1 MQAVLSGHRHHQ
13 QQLPLQHRLISS
25 RNSSTAPYGDDGFS
39 DIKPLIANLWK
50 LCSPDKGVLI
60 SAAVLL
66 VLAAACE
73 LAIPCALV
81 AGYSISACLRGFCF
95 SLLNIRMTRRLRTQL
110 FAAIIRRPVSFFD
123 QTEVGQLTSR
133 LQADCQAMS
142 KSIATNLNIILRNG
156 LQCLGGIGYL
166 HVLSPHLCGI
176 TLGISCILWGVTLF
190 YGDFARKLQKV
201 SQDVLACS
209 NTVAEEVMGLN
220 RIVRTFGTENVEE
233 KRYESWLDRLYHV
246 GLRQSTGYGL
256 FVASGHITIYATR
269 VAALIAGCS
278 MVVQGVLTAEQL
290 TQFIF
295 YVEFVTYA
303 SLNVCDEYTEL
314 MEAFGASER
323 VVKLLDEQPAVQIA
337 AGATPASF
345 SGHVELKD
353 VSFSYPTRPD
363 AVALNNVS
371 ISLTP
376 GQLTALVG
384 LSGSGKTTVVALLQ
398 RLYDPGQG
406 AVLVDGVD
414 LRTLDA
420 GWYRSHVGVV
430 SQEPRLFASTVAA
443 NISYGCQG
451 LNDVSRAD
459 VEHAAKLSNAYDF
472 IMKLPQGFDTPVTD
486 KLLSGGQKQRIA
498 LARALV
504 RPQMKLLVL
513 DEATSALDAE
523 SESQVQGAL
532 DAAMRDETLSRA
544 VVVIAHRLS
553 TVRKADV
560 IIVMDKGQVIEKGSH
575 DQLLQQRGAYFRL
588 VQRQLHGSL
597 EPVGEDDV
605 PVKNGSTPVALMTL
619 TEDGMQQD
627 DSPAVTSS
635 SASSVSMEE
644 MQLAG
649 GQQVDRLRD

>member
-1 MQAVLSGHRHHQ
+1 MAQ
-13 QQLPLQHRLISS
+13 
-25 RNSSTAPYGDDGFS
+25 
-39 DIKPLIANLWK
+39 
-50 LCSPDKGVLI
+50 
-60 SAAVLL
+60 

-73 LAIPCALV
+73 LAIPAYATKAIFSAALMAGDEGYKSSLKMLVALV

-166 HVLSPHLCGI
+166 H
-176 TLGISCILWGVTLF
+176 
-190 YGDFARKLQKV
+190 KV

-278 MVVQGVLTAEQL
+278 MVVQGALTAEQL

-314 MEAFGASER
+314 MEALGASER
-323 VVKLLDEQPAVQIA
+323 VVKLLDEKPAVQIS
-337 AGATPASF
+337 AGAVPATF
-345 SGHVELKD
+345 SGRVELKG

-451 LNDVSRAD
+451 LNAVSRAE

-472 IMKLPQGFDTPVTD
+472 IMRLPQGFDTPVTD

-532 DAAMRDETLSRA
+532 DAAMRDESLSRA

-560 IIVMDKGQVIEKGSH
+560 IIVMDRGQVIEEGSH

-597 EPVGEDDV
+597 APVGEDDV
-605 PVKNGSTPVALMTL
+605 AAGGGSATPVALMTL
-619 TEDGMQQD
+619 TEDGMQQG

-635 SASSVSMEE
+635 SSSGSSVSMEE